1 MDKREREY
9 MAHKTFISYK
19 YSDVVEYKGNNN
31 LRDKIIARLGADAK
45 FYKGENGY
53 SKDVSSYTSE
63 YIKTYLKDMIYDT
76 SVTIVILSPNMNQN
90 QWIEWEIVYSLKS
103 ITRADR
109 TSRPNGVVC
118 VVQKQNGWDGYSWL
132 RSFYGNWNSYLLP
145 GIINKNMN
153 NKKSYGDYSLSNN
166 YIDIVTE
173 DDFLRNPSKYIEE
186 AYQKSENIDS
196 YTVRIG
202 G

>member
-1 MDKREREY
+1 

-19 YSDVVEYKGNNN
+19 YSDVVEYKGCNN

-76 SVTIVILSPNMNQN
+76 SVTILILSPNMKQS
-90 QWIEWEIVYSLKS
+90 QWIEWEIEYSLKS

-132 RSFYGNWNSYLLP
+132 RSFFVAISFLSHFLPHNYQYFYSFDMLLQ
-145 GIINKNMN
+145 
-153 NKKSYGDYSLSNN
+153 
-166 YIDIVTE
+166 YILK
-173 DDFLRNPSKYIEE
+173 DFLKNHLP
-186 AYQKSENIDS
+186 
-196 YTVRIG
+196 
-202 G
+202 